1 MSIPKEPRQ
10 IMINIMYLVLTALL
24 ALNVSA
30 EIFNAFKVVD
40 KSMVRSNEALDDAN
54 TKMPQ
59 AIRDGAKKRES
70 LATYAERVDPAR
82 QYSKE
87 LNDYIQN
94 LIDTMVNITGG
105 FLLDEETG
113 QVTDKLKGEKEKNV
127 TTRLLVDQG
136 EGEKLKNKILDY
148 KQKFTALLDP
158 EDVATYGDDI
168 ALDIDDESWKKRKKK
183 SWSEMNFNHMPLQAA
198 LPILRKFQNDTKNSE
213 ATILNYLANKVGTT
227 TDVVLDKFTVVSAAK
242 KSYVIKGEPY
252 EADIFLSAFAGADSR
267 TGISISVDGRSLPVD
282 ADGIAKY
289 NVNTGGVGVK
299 KYNATINVTNPVT
312 NEVQTFKKEFEY
324 EVGERSVSVSATK
337 MNVFYMGVDN
347 PVTVS
352 AAGVPSNQV
361 QVSMSGA
368 GGGSISRNAD
378 GTFNVNV
385 SQPTR
390 KDEYAYVNVT
400 APGLSE
406 KREFRV
412 KRIPDP
418 VAKLSS
424 SMGGVMG
431 SGEFKAQRGLFAV
444 LEGFDFDAKCEIVGY
459 TLVRVPRRQDPQLEP
474 NKGSAYGASV
484 RGLVDQAKAGDT
496 YYFENVKAK
505 CPGDPASVSRE
516 INQLVFKIN

>member
-40 KSMVRSNEALDDAN
+40 KSMVRSNQALDDAN
-54 TKMPQ
+54 EKMPQ
-59 AIRDGAKKRES
+59 AIKDGAKKRES

-87 LNDYIQN
+87 LDAYIQS
-94 LIDTMVNITGG
+94 LIDTMINITGG
-105 FLLDEETG
+105 FIVDEETG

-136 EGEKLKNKILDY
+136 EGEKLKAKIVEYRDKYL
-148 KQKFTALLDP
+148 ALFDKDDL
-158 EDVATYGDDI
+158 AQYGDDI
-168 ALDIDDESWKKRKKK
+168 ALGVDDQTWKTKKKK

-198 LPILRKFQNDTKNSE
+198 LPILRKYQNDNKNSE
-213 ATILNYLANKVGTT
+213 ATVLNYLATKVGTT

-242 KSYVIKGEPY
+242 KSYVIRGENY

-267 TGISISVDGRSLPVD
+267 TGISISVDGRQLPVD
-282 ADGIAKY
+282 AEGVAKY
-289 NVNTGGVGVK
+289 NVPAGGVGVK
-299 KYNATINVTNPVT
+299 KYTATINVLNPVT
-312 NEVQTFKKEFEY
+312 NETQTFKKEFEY

-361 QVSMSGA
+361 KVSMSGA
-368 GGGSISRNAD
+368 GGGTISRNSD
-378 GTFNVNV
+378 GSFNVRV
-385 SQPTR
+385 SSPTR
-390 KDEYAYVNVT
+390 KDEYAYVNVS
-400 APGLSE
+400 APGLTE
-406 KREFRV
+406 RREFRV

-424 SMGGVMG
+424 ATGGVMG
-431 SGEFKAQRGLFAV
+431 AGEFKAQRGLLAV
-444 LEGFDFDAKCEIVGY
+444 LEGFDFDAKCEIMGY
-459 TLVRVPRRQDPQLEP
+459 RVVRVPRRQDPMPATNRGGLYNGE
-474 NKGSAYGASV
+474 ARSV
-484 RGLVDQAKAGDT
+484 VDQAKAGDT
-496 YYFENVKAK
+496 YFFEDVKAK
-505 CPGDPASVSRE
+505 CPGDASGRE
-516 INQLVFKIN
+516 INSLVFKIN

>member
-40 KSMVRSNEALDDAN
+40 KSMERSNSALDESND
-54 TKMPQ
+54 KMPQ
-59 AIRDGAKKRES
+59 AIKDGAKKRES
-70 LATYAERVDPAR
+70 LATYAARVDPAR
-82 QYSKE
+82 QYAQE
-87 LNDYIQN
+87 LDGYLQH
-94 LIDTMVNITGG
+94 LIDTMINITGG
-105 FLLDEETG
+105 FLTDPETG
-113 QVTDKLKGEKEKNV
+113 QITDKLKGEKEKNV
-127 TTRLLVDQG
+127 TTRFLVDKG
-136 EGEKLKNKILDY
+136 EGERLKARILEYRD
-148 KQKFTALLDP
+148 KFISLLDTA
-158 EDVATYGDDI
+158 DVATYAKDV
-168 ALDIDDESWKKRKKK
+168 ALSVDDETWKKKKKK

-198 LPILRKFQNDTKNSE
+198 LPILRKFQNDVKNSE

-242 KSYVIKGEPY
+242 KSYVIKGESY

-282 ADGIAKY
+282 QDGIAKY
-289 NVNTGGVGVK
+289 TATASGVGIR

-312 NEVQTFKKEFEY
+312 NEVQTFKKEFEF

-347 PVTVS
+347 PVAVS

-368 GGGSISRNAD
+368 GGGTISRNPD
-378 GTFNVNV
+378 GTFNVRV
-385 SQPTR
+385 TSQTK
-390 KDEYAYVNVT
+390 KDEFAYVNVS
-400 APGLSE
+400 APGLTE
-406 KREFRV
+406 RREFRT

-431 SGEFKAQRGLFAV
+431 AGEFKAQRGLFAV
-444 LEGFDFDAKCEIVGY
+444 LENFDFDAKCEILGY
-459 TLVRVPRRQDPQLEP
+459 SLVRVPRRQDPQVEA
-474 NKGSAYGASV
+474 NKGGPYGAQCK
-484 RGLVDQAKAGDT
+484 GLVDQAKAGDT
-496 YYFENVKAK
+496 FYFENVKAK
-505 CPGDPASVSRE
+505 CPGDASGRD